1 MREDD
6 TSIRVDRLHGSLG
19 YPLKTDLLHH
29 GTPARVKF
37 GWQVPAEP
45 GVAALG
51 PPIWQCYS
59 FGITDQFNDKKSH
72 PGLKWKLEIQNYGT
86 GERDTQAAMNAIAAV
101 FRESDI
107 HPATGMVL
115 QKQRNVPRAWGC
127 ATEDM
132 PRRLQEARVE
142 LGLEEL
148 WRASGPTGPAGVA
161 AAGPP
166 PSLRADADEMARVH
180 SLLSAAKE
188 IMVEREEP
196 ATSIM
201 GEAFEG
207 VVAALAVEESEP
219 FTDQWLEAIRNECTE
234 ALGKAPEDR
243 GN

>member
-1 MREDD
+1 M
-6 TSIRVDRLHGSLG
+6 
-19 YPLKTDLLHH
+19 
-29 GTPARVKF
+29 
-37 GWQVPAEP
+37 
-45 GVAALG
+45 
-51 PPIWQCYS
+51 
-59 FGITDQFNDKKSH
+59 DKKSH

-86 GERDTQAAMNAIAAV
+86 GERGTQAAMNRIAAV

-115 QKQRNVPRAWGC
+115 QKQRNEPRAWGC
-127 ATEDM
+127 TVDDL
-132 PRRLQEARVE
+132 PRRLGEARVE

-148 WRASGPTGPAGVA
+148 WRASGPAGVA

-207 VVAALAVEESEP
+207 VVAVLAVEASEP
-219 FTDQWLEAIRNECTE
+219 FTDQWLAAVRRECTE